1 MTIELSGASFAD
13 ATSAGVASAVGP
25 SAGGPGRAHVHPI
38 DEAGAG
44 RPRAGADRS
53 VRPAVPSDAVAIS
66 RIQARALRE
75 LLGGAAVAG
84 SSDALAGSGAGSG
97 ADGAADLGAI
107 DGAALAD
114 RWEATLSA
122 PAPAGCATLVALHAS
137 AVAGFAVV
145 VPAPA
150 LEAPG
155 GPLEAGA
162 EIAELLIDPDFQRS
176 GHASRLL
183 QAIADTSGAATLRI
197 WARALD
203 EPRIRLLESAGF
215 GPAGLRRSLVV
226 EGGDPIVEHLWWAAV
241 G

>member
-1 MTIELSGASFAD
+1 MSIELAGASFAD
-13 ATSAGVASAVGP
+13 ASSADGP
-25 SAGGPGRAHVHPI
+25 LADGRGRAHVHPI
-38 DEAGAG
+38 DEGGAG

-53 VRPAVPSDAVAIS
+53 VRLAVPADAVAIS

-75 LLGGAAVAG
+75 LVGGATVAG
-84 SSDALAGSGAGSG
+84 VPDASAGSGAGVDAGS
-97 ADGAADLGAI
+97 AADLGVV

-114 RWEATLSA
+114 RWEATLSS

-155 GPLEAGA
+155 GLLAAGA

-197 WARALD
+197 WVRASD

-215 GPAGLRRSLVV
+215 GPAGLRRSLAV
-226 EGGDPIVEHLWWAAV
+226 ESGDPIVEHLWWAAIA
-241 G
+241 